1 MSGGS
6 SPGPHPGI
14 AEIGT
19 LVIGGGIVG
28 TCVGGFLASEGR
40 EVAVIDAGWPGG
52 SIANAGSIHVQ
63 MQSLFLR
70 DFPQHVPGMERSL
83 PLYRKAVGFWKAF
96 EQELGEDCELRI
108 TGGLM
113 IAEDQQ
119 ELDLLIAKSRREI
132 SFGLDVSILDRAEL
146 DRVAPYLGP
155 AVVGAEY
162 CADEG
167 KVNPLLANAAI
178 RRWAKRQGAALIDG
192 EPVLRLETA
201 AAGFRAW
208 AARGNIRAGRVVL
221 AAGYGSKAL
230 AAQLG
235 IDMPAEPE
243 PLHMNIT
250 EATAPFIGHLV
261 QHAAR
266 RITLKQLSGG
276 QVVIGGGWPAEPTGP
291 GGIPRTTLAS
301 MIGNVSLAQHI
312 APAIGPLRV
321 LRTWAGLN
329 TNLDGCGVLGPST
342 AAPGLFYAIPGS
354 AGYTLGPI
362 SARLVADCV
371 LGRDPGEEIASCSPH
386 RFAKS

>member
-6 SPGPHPGI
+6 SLGPRPGM

-40 EVAVIDAGWPGG
+40 DVAVIDAGWPGG

-63 MQSLFLR
+63 MQSMFLR
-70 DFPQHVPGMERSL
+70 DFPQYIPGLERSL
-83 PLYRKAVGFWKAF
+83 PLYRKAAGFWKAF

-113 IAEDQQ
+113 IAEAQQ
-119 ELDLLIAKSRREI
+119 DLDLLIAKCRREK
-132 SFGLDVSILDRAEL
+132 SLGLDVSMIDRAEL
-146 DRVAPYLGP
+146 GRVAPYLGP
-155 AVVGAEY
+155 SVVGAEY

-167 KVNPLLANAAI
+167 QVNPLLANAAI
-178 RRWAKRQGAALIDG
+178 RRWAQRRGAALIEG

-201 AAGFRAW
+201 APGFRVRTAH
-208 AARGNIRAGRVVL
+208 GEIRAGRVVL
-221 AAGYGSKAL
+221 AAGYGSKTL

-235 IDMPAEPE
+235 IDMPAEAE

-250 EATAPFIGHLV
+250 EATASFIGHLV

-276 QVVIGGGWPAEPTGP
+276 QVVIGGGWPAELRGP
-291 GGIPRTTLAS
+291 GEIPRTRLAS
-301 MIGNVSLAQHI
+301 IIGNVSLAQHI
-312 APAIGPLRV
+312 APTIGALRV
-321 LRTWAGLN
+321 IRTWAGLN
-329 TNLDGCGVLGPST
+329 TNLDGCGVLGAST

-362 SARLVADCV
+362 SARLVAECV
-371 LGRDPGEEIASCSPH
+371 LGRDPGEDIASCSPR
-386 RFAKS
+386 RFPAS

>member
-70 DFPQHVPGMERSL
+70 DFPRHVPGMERSL

-96 EQELGEDCELRI
+96 EQELGADCELRI

-155 AVVGAEY
+155 AVVG
-162 CADEG
+162 
-167 KVNPLLANAAI
+167 
-178 RRWAKRQGAALIDG
+178 
-192 EPVLRLETA
+192 
-201 AAGFRAW
+201 
-208 AARGNIRAGRVVL
+208 
-221 AAGYGSKAL
+221 
-230 AAQLG
+230 
-235 IDMPAEPE
+235 
-243 PLHMNIT
+243 
-250 EATAPFIGHLV
+250 
-261 QHAAR
+261 
-266 RITLKQLSGG
+266 
-276 QVVIGGGWPAEPTGP
+276 
-291 GGIPRTTLAS
+291 
-301 MIGNVSLAQHI
+301 
-312 APAIGPLRV
+312 
-321 LRTWAGLN
+321 
-329 TNLDGCGVLGPST
+329 
-342 AAPGLFYAIPGS
+342 
-354 AGYTLGPI
+354 
-362 SARLVADCV
+362 
-371 LGRDPGEEIASCSPH
+371 
-386 RFAKS
+386 